1 MRPESKLMII
11 GYGFR
16 DHHINRALARA
27 VYEQGLQFFVIGPE
41 GAKVA
46 QTFRSEQHPGAA
58 LAAFGYDLEELFSR
72 GCIGISTR
80 MLRDIFGDDRGEHT
94 RVMRF
99 VNPSMVRN
107 R

>member
-1 MRPESKLMII
+1 MII

-16 DHHINRALARA
+16 DHHINQVIARA
-27 VYEQGLQFFVIGPE
+27 VYKHGLQFFVISPE

-46 QTFRSEQHPGAA
+46 ETLRSDVHAGAA
-58 LAAFGYDLEELFSR
+58 LTAFGYDLEDVFAR
-72 GCIGISTR
+72 GCVGISTR
-80 MLRDIFGDDRGEHT
+80 MLRDIFGAQQGEHT

-99 VNPSMVRN
+99 LNPTYVRN